1 MRAASTLRARFIAAS
16 TTPVAT
22 ADVSATA
29 PLAAAGIT
37 PTPVATAR
45 VAAEKLRR
53 PLARLNTHL
62 QGRDWLVGNRFTVAD
77 INTAECLR
85 YAQGNKALIAE
96 FPDVQRWLTTAQSR
110 PAFQKMWA
118 GRMAEPA

>member
-1 MRAASTLRARFIAAS
+1 MSGTPAEAAHLDQWTLLAVTAIEGPALEIMMA
-16 TTPVAT
+16 PADAT
-22 ADVSATA
+22 
-29 PLAAAGIT
+29 GE
-37 PTPVATAR
+37 ATAR

-53 PLARLNTHL
+53 PLARLQAHL
-62 QGRDWLVGNRFTVAD
+62 ASHDWLVGNRFTVAD

-96 FPDVQRWLTTAQSR
+96 FPDVQRWLTAAQSR

-118 GRMAEPA
+118 GRMAEPV